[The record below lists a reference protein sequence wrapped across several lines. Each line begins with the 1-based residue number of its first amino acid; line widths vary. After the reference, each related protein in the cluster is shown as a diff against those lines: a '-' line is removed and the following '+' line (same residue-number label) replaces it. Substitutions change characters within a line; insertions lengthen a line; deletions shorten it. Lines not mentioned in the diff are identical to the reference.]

1 MHIGVLYCIV
11 SSMFL
16 PRSNRNVSPATCYA
30 CATDRYGLL
39 LLPGPRWSGWRAW
52 EISAMHDCREPVSI
66 PANSNAWHVMSSDTW
81 TPSSTVM
88 QKLSSRIVAGISDL
102 DMHQKIV
109 EERNL
114 GEFETGE
121 VLDGFGNRDIDV
133 TLNALNNSCHTAQ
146 DQSVSVYRL
155 MSNKLAQVLAF
166 SAHIFGVCCPQRY
179 LEFLEKKCNPCARL
193 KPIEHWF
200 GRVWSLEGRAT
211 GTEVL
216 ACCAASNFLCP
227 TFEKSWA
234 LKLRP
239 HGPGPPN
246 FSKPRQVHSCTNFCS
261 QLRTGGRGFQSFQMD
276 KNLGCKNSF
285 SKRCK
290 NHERVTVTEEWHGQ
304 SDLGHEETKRIL
316 LLRCFF
322 GLFPT
327 PSSHHASFQA

>member
-133 TLNALNNSCHTAQ
+133 TLNALNNSCYTAQ

-216 ACCAASNFLCP
+216 ACCAASEKTNLCP
-227 TFEKSWA
+227 TFCV
-234 LKLRP
+234 
-239 HGPGPPN
+239 
-246 FSKPRQVHSCTNFCS
+246 Q
-261 QLRTGGRGFQSFQMD
+261 
-276 KNLGCKNSF
+276 
-285 SKRCK
+285 
-290 NHERVTVTEEWHGQ
+290 
-304 SDLGHEETKRIL
+304 
-316 LLRCFF
+316 LLRNPELWSF
-322 GLFPT
+322 GRMALGLPTFRSHGRFTAVQTSARSCGLAAEAFSLFKWIKISGAKT
-327 PSSHHASFQA
+327 LSARDVRTMRGWQ